1 MTRKEQFLTILV
13 LGALSTISPFSID
26 MYLPGFPAIA
36 TDLDTNIQYV
46 TLSLTSYL
54 IGIAVGQL
62 IYGPLLDRYGRR
74 APMYAG
80 LVVYL
85 VATVGCA
92 VSGSIDSLIIM
103 RFFQALGGCAGMVAS
118 QTLVRDLFP
127 ANKTAQAFS
136 SITLV
141 IAVSPMIAP
150 TVGGYI
156 TVAFGWQSVF
166 VVLTIVTII
175 ILAAV
180 YFLLPEGR
188 KADPAMS
195 LKPRSVINNF
205 LTVIKE
211 PQFIIYTLAGGIAM
225 SAPFAFISG
234 SSDVFINIYGIN
246 EKQYGWVWV
255 FAFIAAGIIGSSQ
268 LNHFL
273 LRRFSNSQLV
283 RYPLIYQ
290 SVIGTF
296 MILGTALGWFNLY
309 SLLVV
314 MFVFVTGQGLIGPN
328 ATALSLA
335 PFTKNTGSAASLL
348 GSYRMA
354 VGGVVSALVGV
365 FHDGTALPMIV
376 MMAICPM
383 IAVIILTI
391 GKGAVRYHARKK
403 AEQGEDNAVLM

>member
-1 MTRKEQFLTILV
+1 MTRKEQFITILV

-36 TDLDTNIQYV
+36 ADLNTNIQYV

-54 IGIAVGQL
+54 IGIAAGQL

-80 LVVYL
+80 LAVYL
-85 VATVGCA
+85 AATIGCA
-92 VSGSIDSLIIM
+92 LSQSIDMLITM

-127 ANKTAQAFS
+127 VNKTAQAFS

-156 TVAFGWQSVF
+156 TVAFGWESVF
-166 VVLTIVTII
+166 VVLTIVTVI
-175 ILAAV
+175 ILGAV
-180 YFLLPEGR
+180 YFVLPEGR
-188 KADPAMS
+188 KADQSIS
-195 LKPRSVINNF
+195 LMPKSVVHNF
-205 LTVIKE
+205 ITVIKE
-211 PQFIIYTLAGGIAM
+211 PQFIVYTLAGGIAM

-234 SSDVFINIYGIN
+234 SSDVFINMYGVN
-246 EKQYGWVWV
+246 EKQYGWV

-268 LNHFL
+268 LNHL
-273 LRRFSNSQLV
+273 LLKRFSNSQLV

-296 MILGTALGWFNLY
+296 MIIGTALGWFNLY
-309 SLLVV
+309 TLLAV

-328 ATALSLA
+328 TTALSLA
-335 PFTKNTGSAASLL
+335 PFTRNTGSAASLL

-354 VGGVVSALVGV
+354 VGGLVSALVGV
-365 FHDGTALPMIV
+365 FHNGTALPMV
-376 MMAICPM
+376 AMMAVCP
-383 IAVIILTI
+383 IVALVILTI

-403 AEQGEDNAVLM
+403 AEHGEENSVLM

>member
-1 MTRKEQFLTILV
+1 MTRKEHALTILI

-36 TDLDTNIQYV
+36 TDLDTDIQHV

-62 IYGPLLDRYGRR
+62 VYGPLLDRYGRR
-74 APMYAG
+74 IPMYVG
-80 LVVYL
+80 LAVYL

-92 VSGSIDSLIIM
+92 FSPSIDSLVIM

-127 ANKTAQAFS
+127 VNKTAQAFS

-150 TVGGYI
+150 AVGGHF

-166 VVLTIVTII
+166 IVLTVVTILI
-175 ILAAV
+175 IGAV

-188 KADPAMS
+188 QPDPSIS
-195 LKPRSVINNF
+195 LKPRSVVNNF
-205 LTVIKE
+205 ITVIKE
-211 PQFIIYTLAGGIAM
+211 PQFLIYTLAGGIAM

-234 SSDVFINIYGIN
+234 SSDVFINMYGID
-246 EKQYGWVWV
+246 ERKFGWV

-268 LNHFL
+268 LNHL
-273 LRRFSNSQLV
+273 LLKRFSNSQLV

-290 SVIGTF
+290 TVIGAF

-309 SLLVV
+309 TLLAV

-328 ATALSLA
+328 CTALSLA
-335 PFTKNTGSAASLL
+335 PFTRNTGSAASLL

-354 VGGVVSALVGV
+354 VGGIVSALVSV
-365 FHDGTALPMIV
+365 FHNDTALPMVV

-383 IAVIILTI
+383 IALVMLTI

-403 AEQGEDNAVLM
+403 AVQGEDNSVLM